1 MSIESKPKRNVARL
15 FTALLLVLFLFPIY
29 YLLTTALKA
38 RLLAFAVPPVWL
50 FVPTIENFQ
59 SVLANAA
66 FLSALL
72 NSTVACLAST
82 TLALVFG
89 GPAGYYLARA
99 RGKRKERSAG
109 WILSTRMAPPIVVI
123 IPFFLIV
130 NKLGMFDRISTLV
143 IIYLVFNL
151 PLVVL
156 IMRSFFE
163 DVPVEFDE
171 AGMVD
176 GLKHPGI
183 FWRIVLPMCKQGL
196 ISTWLL
202 CFLLTWNEFL
212 FALILTGKRARTMP
226 VLVTGYIQ
234 QTQGLLW
241 SEMAAASVIIMLPI
255 VIFIFFVQKNLARG
269 MTLGMMR
276 DLK

>member
-1 MSIESKPKRNVARL
+1 MSLEAKRKRIFARL
-15 FTALLLVLFLFPIY
+15 FTVILLLLFLFPIY
-29 YLLTTALKA
+29 YLLSTALKE
-38 RLLAFAVPPVWL
+38 RLLAFAVPHVWV
-50 FVPTIENFQ
+50 FTPTIENFKT
-59 SVLANAA
+59 VLFKAS
-66 FLSALL
+66 FLRSLL
-72 NSTVACLAST
+72 NSTVACVVST
-82 TLALVFG
+82 SLALLFG
-89 GPAGYYLARA
+89 GPAGYYLART
-99 RGKRKERSAG
+99 RGKGKERAAG

-123 IPFFLIV
+123 IPFFLII
-130 NKLGMFDRISTLV
+130 NRLGMFDRMGTLV

-176 GLKHPGI
+176 GLTHTGI
-183 FWRIVLPMCKQGL
+183 FWRLVLPMCKQGL

-241 SEMAAASVIIMLPI
+241 SEMAAASVVIMLPI

>member
-1 MSIESKPKRNVARL
+1 MGLEAKANRVVARVL
-15 FTALLLVLFLFPIY
+15 IVVLLLLFLFPIY
-29 YLLTTALKA
+29 YLVSTALKQ
-38 RLLAFAVPPVWL
+38 RLLAFAVPHVWL
-50 FVPTIENFQ
+50 FAPTLENFRTVF
-59 SVLANAA
+59 SKAS
-66 FLSALL
+66 FLRSLL
-72 NSTVACLAST
+72 NSTVACVVST
-82 TLALVFG
+82 GLALLFG
-89 GPAGYYLARA
+89 APAGYYIARA
-99 RGKRKERSAG
+99 AGKKKERAAS

-123 IPFFLIV
+123 IPFFLII
-130 NKLGMFDRISTLV
+130 NRLGMFDRMITLV

-163 DVPVEFDE
+163 DIPVEFDE

-176 GLKHPGI
+176 GLTHAGI
-183 FWRIVLPMCKQGL
+183 FCRIILPICRQGL
-196 ISTWLL
+196 VSTWLL

-226 VLVTGYIQ
+226 ILVTGYIQ

-241 SEMAAASVIIMLPI
+241 SEMAAAAVIIMLPI
-255 VIFIFFVQKNLARG
+255 IIFISFVQKNLARG